1 MGMKWVSKRMR
12 IAIVISI
19 FWLLVGTFLFGLA
32 GEEIGGAL
40 LLAIIPLLLVW
51 CLWWMVKRLKHTKT
65 DKVKDENVTIDS
77 VTKKIRALEAKVHKI
92 ESKLSELEKTK

>member
-1 MGMKWVSKRMR
+1 MKWVSKRMR

-40 LLAIIPLLLVW
+40 LLAIIPLIVVW
-51 CLWWMVKRLKHTKT
+51 SLWWIVKRFKHTKAY
-65 DKVKDENVTIDS
+65 KVKDEKVTIDS
-77 VTKKIRALEAKVHKI
+77 VTKELRALEAKVHKI
-92 ESKLSELEKTK
+92 ESKLSEIEKKK